1 MNASDPR
8 TARHDSPSR
17 EILQA
22 LGVPAPVA
30 TPVHWFLRQLSSW
43 IRAAFYGLMA
53 GLVFFGVNFLLRGGT
68 TATNTHEQRLYDS
81 HSIDAWNNT
90 VRWKSILPA
99 EWLDNY
105 SQVNLTLYQGLPD
118 TIVAASQSLDRIAKL
133 IPVSGIEP
141 QTTLLELSQ
150 LATTEHEAVERAYM
164 NVAVSAHQV
173 AITWPTRAV
182 SLVDRLIEHN
192 KQLHNN
198 NNHWIPFLQAFTSRP
213 IDSAMRLALQGY
225 ITDVLHDLGKL
236 RDVLQ
241 LFLHALEDERAA
253 TEALGTEL
261 RIRWYEYKTEVD
273 SYRRKN
279 FVIQQWQSDTIQRLC
294 QKGTHIV
301 EMGTEY
307 QSALLPVKELAKL
320 VDLTITA
327 LMEVDR
333 SLGDTV
339 AKSQERG
346 VDVRG
351 LSAIAFSLSKAALQ
365 ATWWPAS
372 GGPRRVP
379 GVESL
384 VGGHVVSQEPGGEL

>member
-1 MNASDPR
+1 
-8 TARHDSPSR
+8 
-17 EILQA
+17 
-22 LGVPAPVA
+22 
-30 TPVHWFLRQLSSW
+30 
-43 IRAAFYGLMA
+43 MA